1 MTDVLVASI
10 RENTTDSLNY
20 NEDLDQYTFN
30 YNYNG
35 ANLKFIFNEE
45 YIFCKT
51 PNMESMNIKLSKK
64 NISLLTL
71 NDLTKIIDTL
81 NVNKKDEQLD
91 YLYLFHQNEK
101 KTKFKYNKSELYKN
115 FYALRTNSKN
125 DLKLDSKSIFN
136 MIVNDV
142 NNYNEDFSHNN
153 YIEFQDNNPY
163 KLVLHLKYDFEV
175 CIMFE
180 LHFSTYPLSP
190 PKVSILSPSFDI
202 CLINSF
208 TKLDIFKQVNWNRF
222 ITLSW
227 LSNEIYINMKEH
239 FEKCIIKDSN
249 YTEMDKNIM
258 RLINYI
264 DVKSNDIKINISHL
278 NFSQSTTSTWKS
290 GTGYGSNSDAS
301 HFDIQKYLNQQETN
315 NNNIIE
321 ILNNIVKLEKNSKY
335 IDSILLPYMK
345 ESLIGTT
352 LIDFNKNTKLY
363 SSIIETIKYLEYQT
377 QFQSSRINDMYEEI
391 MSLMEN
397 DEILSNL
404 DENVKN
410 LYTLYIETFKPVEV
424 VSYEP
429 PADTNDEYLQIVK
442 KELFNYYD
450 FDKMNHLYK
459 KFKDCNLSK
468 KTMMRVITEL
478 SSLKKNIPINWD
490 SSVMLRMNKKH
501 TNMITFMISGPKDTP
516 YHNGLFEF
524 HAYFPDT
531 YPQIVP
537 KVLLNTTDGGKVR
550 FNPNLYAC
558 GKVCLSLLGTW
569 GGGQGEGWN
578 SELSTFLQ
586 VIVSIQSL
594 IFVEQPYFNEPGYE
608 RDMHTPRGKQ
618 ASFNYNDERRYQTLR
633 VAIVNQ
639 IKNPPHSYENIVKE
653 HFRMKKDEIYQTV
666 EQWINESKTYKK
678 YMKKEYDELKKLLN

>member
-1 MTDVLVASI
+1 MTDVLVSSI
-10 RENTTDSLNY
+10 RKDTTDELNY
-20 NEDLDQYTFN
+20 NEDLDQYTFH
-30 YNYNG
+30 YNYDG
-35 ANLKFIFNEE
+35 IVYKFIFNEE

-51 PNMESMNIKLSKK
+51 PNMENINIKLSKK

-71 NDLTKIIDTL
+71 KSLTQIIDS
-81 NVNKKDEQLD
+81 VNSDKSSEQKD

-101 KTKFKYNKSELYKN
+101 RTKYKYNKSELYKN
-115 FYALRTNSKN
+115 FYTLRTNSKN
-125 DLKLDSKSIFN
+125 DLKLDSKTIFN
-136 MIVNDV
+136 MIVKDV
-142 NNYNEDFSHNN
+142 SNYNEDFSHNN
-153 YIEFQDNNPY
+153 YIEFLDNNPY

-190 PKVSILSPSFDI
+190 PKVTILSPSFDI

-227 LSNEIYINMKEH
+227 LSNEIFINMKEH
-239 FEKCIIKDSN
+239 FEKYIIKDSN

-278 NFSQSTTSTWKS
+278 NFSQSSSSTWKS
-290 GTGYGSNSDAS
+290 GTGYGSGSDTS

-315 NNNIIE
+315 NNNIID

-352 LIDFNKNTKLY
+352 LMDFNKNTKLY
-363 SSIIETIKYLEYQT
+363 NSIINTIKYLE
-377 QFQSSRINDMYEEI
+377 FQSEFQSTRVNDMYEEI
-391 MSLMEN
+391 VSLMEN
-397 DEILSNL
+397 EEVVSNL
-404 DENVKN
+404 DINIKN
-410 LYTLYIETFKPVEV
+410 LYTLYIETFKPVEI

-429 PADTNDEYLQIVK
+429 PSDVNDEYLQMVK

-450 FDKMNHLYK
+450 FEKINHLYK

-478 SSLKKNIPINWD
+478 SSLKKNMPSNWD
-490 SSVMLRMNKKH
+490 SSVLLRMNKKH

-531 YPQIVP
+531 YPQVVP

-569 GGGQGEGWN
+569 SGGQGEGWN
-578 SELSTFLQ
+578 GDLSTFLQ

-618 ASFNYNDERRYQTLR
+618 ASFNYSDERRYQTLR

-639 IKNPPHSYENIVKE
+639 IKNPPHGYENFVKE

-666 EQWINESKTYKK
+666 EQWISESIKYKEHMQK
-678 YMKKEYDELKKLLN
+678 QYDELKKLLN